1 MKEKLVFATGNPH
14 KVSEVRNIIGDKYE
28 ILSLEDIGCADD
40 IPETAPDLK
49 GNALLKAQFVKEQF
63 GLDCFAEDTGL
74 EVTALHGAP
83 GVYSARYAGPGRDSA
98 ENTALLL
105 HNLEGKVNREAQFR
119 TVIALLINGETHF
132 FEGKAEGTIAAAAS
146 GKGGFGYDPVFV
158 PNGFSCT
165 FAEMDPV
172 AKNAISHRGKA
183 VAQLLHFLAKYL
195 FSR

>member
-14 KVSEVRNIIGDKYE
+14 KVSEVQNIVGDKYE
-28 ILSLEDIGCADD
+28 ILSLGDIGCTED
-40 IPETAPDLK
+40 IPETAPDLE
-49 GNALLKAQFVKEQF
+49 GNALLKAQFVKERF

-74 EVTALHGAP
+74 EVTVLNGAP
-83 GVYSARYAGPGRDSA
+83 GVYSARYAGPGRNSA

-105 HNLEGKVNREAQFR
+105 RNLEGIQNREAQFR

-132 FEGKAEGTIAAAAS
+132 FEGKAEGAIATAAF

-158 PNGFSCT
+158 PNGYSCT
-165 FAEMDPV
+165 FAEMGPE

-183 VAQLLHFLAKYL
+183 VAQLLHFLAK
-195 FSR
+195 R